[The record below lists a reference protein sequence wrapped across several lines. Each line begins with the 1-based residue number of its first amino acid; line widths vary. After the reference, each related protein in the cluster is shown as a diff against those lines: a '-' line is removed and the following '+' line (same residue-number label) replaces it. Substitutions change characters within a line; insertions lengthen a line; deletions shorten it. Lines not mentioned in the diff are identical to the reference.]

1 MIETERLILRP
12 TSRED
17 GAFIHQL
24 MNTPKWIRF
33 IGDRN
38 IHSAE
43 EAADYID
50 EKVRPQLET
59 HGFANNTVIRKADN
73 TKLGTCG
80 LYDRPGLEGVD
91 IGFAFLPEFE
101 GQGYGYEAASALL
114 QKGLTEYGLK
124 RVVAI
129 TLPDNIVS
137 QNLLKKLGLKH
148 VSMVTIDPS
157 DTEFMLFEVTKG

>member
-1 MIETERLILRP
+1 MIETDRLLLRP
-12 TSRED
+12 TSVED

-43 EAADYID
+43 EAAAYIE
-50 EKVRPQLET
+50 EKVRPQLKT

-73 TKLGTCG
+73 VKLGTCG
-80 LYDRPGLEGVD
+80 LYDRPGLDGVD

-114 QKGLTEYGLK
+114 NKGLTDYGLE

-129 TLPDNIVS
+129 TLPDNTVS
-137 QNLLKKLGLKH
+137 QNLLKKLGLRH
-148 VSMVTIDPS
+148 VDMVTIPPG
-157 DTEFMLFEVTKG
+157 DTEFMLFEINAG